1 VAKRRNP
8 ARLVV
13 ALSVAAAL
21 AIFLLYTS
29 IAGGGTATIKPSEL
43 RGRTGQVQ
51 LVGTALGPLAGN
63 SYKPGGLRFRLQD
76 IGGKPT
82 VSVVYTGEIGPSF
95 KLGRNIL
102 VTGRLRNGVFVAK
115 RDSMITKCPSKYI
128 PKKNAT

>member
-1 VAKRRNP
+1 MAKRRNP

-29 IAGGGTATIKPSEL
+29 IAGGGTSTIKPSEL

-51 LVGTALGPLAGN
+51 LVGTATGPLTGG
-63 SYKPGGLRFRLQD
+63 SYAQGGLHFRLQD
-76 IGGKPT
+76 IGGTAGVP
-82 VSVVYTGEIGPSF
+82 VVYTGEMGPSF

-128 PKKNAT
+128 PKHSS